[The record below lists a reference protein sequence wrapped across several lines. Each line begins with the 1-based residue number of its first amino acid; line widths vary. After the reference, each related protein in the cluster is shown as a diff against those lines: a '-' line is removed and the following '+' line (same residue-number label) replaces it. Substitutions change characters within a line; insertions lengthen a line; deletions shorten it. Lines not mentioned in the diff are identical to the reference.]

1 MHEMGVVMAA
11 CDQIIA
17 FAQENDIKEIAEIV
31 FAIGEGSGV
40 YEPYVRKV
48 YPAVVKGTMLEKT
61 ELVIET
67 VPGMAQCMDCNEIYN
82 VLENEG
88 TCPECGSKQ
97 KEVLSGLELNI
108 KEMHV
113 PEE

>member
-1 MHEMGVVMAA
+1 MGVVMAA

-17 FAQENDIKEIAEIV
+17 FAEENNISEIAEIV

-40 YEPYVRKV
+40 FEPYVRKV
-48 YPAVVKGTMLEKT
+48 YPAVVKDTMLEKT

-67 VPGMAQCMDCNEIYN
+67 VPGMAECLDCFEIYN

-88 TCPECGSKQ
+88 KCPECGSKM
-97 KEVLSGLELNI
+97 KEILSGTEFAI
-108 KEMHV
+108 KEIHV
-113 PEE
+113 PED

>member
-17 FAQENDIKEIAEIV
+17 FAEENNISEIAEIV

-40 YEPYVRKV
+40 FEPYVRKV
-48 YPAVVKGTMLEKT
+48 YPAVVKDTMLEKT

-67 VPGMAQCMDCNEIYN
+67 VPGMAECLDCFEIYN

-88 TCPECGSKQ
+88 KCPECGSKM
-97 KEVLSGLELNI
+97 KEILSGTEFAI
-108 KEMHV
+108 KEIHV
-113 PEE
+113 PED